1 MKQFFKKKEHHP
13 TTRRQKYRMLS
24 GGTTFLIVVSLVLLN
39 VLTAYLTERYPIS
52 IDLTS
57 DKVFE
62 LTDLSKEYLA
72 QLSEPISIQV
82 LNSESSFIASGE
94 YYVQANEVLKQY
106 TQYSDQI
113 TLEYIDLLENP
124 SLLSNYE
131 DVQIGDIIISSSR
144 RSQKLDAYDL
154 FNVESGSYYGNY
166 ITSSKAEQ
174 AMTSAIMNVTS
185 ETQVKT
191 AILTGHDEQ
200 YPDGF
205 ASLLTSNNFE
215 VTSLN
220 PTVEEI
226 PEDVDVLIWMA
237 PTNDPDQEVLDRLD
251 EYLSQEEKTLLYFA
265 DTTQPELP
273 RLDAFLQKWGISVE
287 LSSIIETDNSKIIN
301 MNPYFST
308 IQISDPT
315 LTDTM
320 MDVSIPLTMP
330 FGRPLAQVF
339 EKNMDISTTVLLEST
354 DTSSVIPYDTDSS
367 ELENWEPEEYGPFIL
382 GILSTKTFEDGE
394 TSQIVAYGSAV
405 SLSDSLLESGS
416 FANAD
421 YYLSVLNTLTEREN
435 VISIQSKTLG
445 GQELGLNTAQVF
457 TIGFIFM
464 VVVPIMTL
472 ACGMYLWLKRR
483 NA

>member
-1 MKQFFKKKEHHP
+1 
-13 TTRRQKYRMLS
+13 
-24 GGTTFLIVVSLVLLN
+24 
-39 VLTAYLTERYPIS
+39 
-52 IDLTS
+52 
-57 DKVFE
+57 
-62 LTDLSKEYLA
+62 
-72 QLSEPISIQV
+72 
-82 LNSESSFIASGE
+82 
-94 YYVQANEVLKQY
+94 
-106 TQYSDQI
+106 
-113 TLEYIDLLENP
+113 
-124 SLLSNYE
+124 
-131 DVQIGDIIISSSR
+131 
-144 RSQKLDAYDL
+144 
-154 FNVESGSYYGNY
+154 
-166 ITSSKAEQ
+166 
-174 AMTSAIMNVTS
+174 MNVTS

-320 MDVSIPLTMP
+320 MDV
-330 FGRPLAQVF
+330 F
-339 EKNMDISTTVLLEST
+339 D
-354 DTSSVIPYDTDSS
+354 
-367 ELENWEPEEYGPFIL
+367 
-382 GILSTKTFEDGE
+382 
-394 TSQIVAYGSAV
+394 
-405 SLSDSLLESGS
+405 
-416 FANAD
+416 
-421 YYLSVLNTLTEREN
+421 
-435 VISIQSKTLG
+435 
-445 GQELGLNTAQVF
+445 
-457 TIGFIFM
+457 
-464 VVVPIMTL
+464 
-472 ACGMYLWLKRR
+472 
-483 NA
+483 